1 MFQKIITSNLLS
13 PFDNTFRRTMSDSH
27 YCHVHWR
34 VTELINV
41 DTEWES
47 EELPDDGKS

>member
-1 MFQKIITSNLLS
+1 
-13 PFDNTFRRTMSDSH
+13 MSDSH

-47 EELPDDGKS
+47 EELPDDGKN